1 MNLKIGRFSLNVGKK
16 QPDVIVPSEEQ
27 LNKAIES
34 MMIQKGYTYD
44 KLFTTGHMLEMI
56 TGTYVQ
62 KPYET
67 IATVYKCVKAICDN
81 VPQAELGIFNKTKKE
96 KTEDPKLRALLEHPN
111 PDQNFHDFVQEWAG
125 FYALNGEGFIRM
137 SKSIGQVAGTGYG
150 LPAELRNLN
159 PQYMKEIIDWGT
171 NTLTGWKYSIPN
183 AGGQVTF
190 TKDEILHTKDFNPYN
205 QFRGTSPLKPIMDEL
220 EIDQATLIF
229 NKAFFKNDA
238 TPGFILS
245 TEQNLTEEQRNR
257 IEEHWQK
264 VNKAAKNA
272 FKMRVLEKGLK
283 PTTVNPTHK
292 DMDFV
297 SQKALMREEIMGIWR
312 APKALFN
319 ITDSLNYATFMG
331 QMRIFWIYCLIPI
344 MAKFEASINGKIV
357 DPYNAGLL
365 FGFDLSNV
373 PAFVEE
379 MYQKSGAAEQ
389 YWKLGFTASEINEK
403 LQLGFK
409 DDSEWRKHGWVPW
422 NMVTAEEA
430 MLHPRIQETINDQ
443 GATPTSAD
451 ASKPGAA
458 KPPDAP
464 KPKKQTIAELTLIKN
479 FLRGQGSLEARLES
493 KMSRYFNEIRVQAL
507 RTPIHKLRMAIVDID
522 WHKENEKIKA
532 VMTPVLHQAIE
543 HGVQI
548 ARDHRPRKGIEEDG
562 LDQTLQSYLAIRADK
577 VVGINRT
584 LRDDIRST
592 LEETLAEPTSQ
603 GLQVDALSEVLK
615 DSLRGVF
622 NSAVTRA
629 RLIARTETAG
639 AVNGGSWMYYKAMG
653 VTKKSWLTAG
663 DERVRESHVLC
674 EQQGAV
680 DIDKTFD
687 NGLQFPGD
695 QNGDGSE
702 VCNCRC
708 CLSPELE

>member
-1 MNLKIGRFSLNVGKK
+1 MELKIGSLNLRIGREKK
-16 QPDVIVPSEEQ
+16 VNAVVPSEEE
-27 LNKAIES
+27 LNKAIS
-34 MMIQKGYTYD
+34 DMMIQKGYTYD
-44 KLFTTGHMLEMI
+44 KLFTTGHMMEMI

-81 VPQAELGIFNKTKKE
+81 VPQAELGIYNKSKKE
-96 KTEDPKLRALLEHPN
+96 KTDDQKLRAMLEHPN
-111 PDQNFHDFVQEWAG
+111 PDQTFHDFVQEWAG
-125 FYALNGEGFIRM
+125 FYALNGEGFIHM
-137 SKSIGQVAGTGYG
+137 TKSIGQVAGTGYG

-159 PQYMKEIIDWGT
+159 PQYMKEIVDWGT
-171 NTLTGWKYSIPN
+171 NKLVGWKYSIPN
-183 AGGQVTF
+183 QGGQQTF
-190 TKDEILHTKDFNPYN
+190 TVDEILHTKDFNPYN

-238 TPGFILS
+238 TPGFALS

-257 IEEHWQK
+257 IQEHWDK
-264 VNKAAKNA
+264 KNKGARKA
-272 FKMRVLEKGLK
+272 FSTTVLEKGLK
-283 PTTVNPTHK
+283 PITINPTHK
-292 DMDFV
+292 EMDFV

-357 DPYNAGLL
+357 DQYNSGLI

-430 MLHPRIQETINDQ
+430 MTHPRIQETINV
-443 GATPTSAD
+443 AD
-451 ASKPGAA
+451 PNADP
-458 KPPDAP
+458 KPPAADQQSQDKP
-464 KPKKQTIAELTLIKN
+464 KPKKYTIPELTLIKN
-479 FLRGQGSLEARLES
+479 FLRGQGSHEARLES

-507 RTPIHKLRMAIVDID
+507 RTPINKLREGIVDID
-522 WHKENEKIKA
+522 WHKENEKIKK
-532 VMTPVLHQAIE
+532 VMTPVLYQAIE

-548 ARDHRPRKGIEEDG
+548 ARDHKPKKSIEEDG
-562 LDQTLQSYLAIRADK
+562 LSHTLQSYLAVRADK
-577 VVGINRT
+577 VTRINSS
-584 LRDDIRST
+584 LRDDIKTT
-592 LEETLAEPTSQ
+592 LEDTLAEPTSQ
-603 GLQVDALSEVLK
+603 GLQADALGEVLK

-639 AVNGGSWMYYKAMG
+639 AVNGGSWFYYKAIG
-653 VTKKSWLTAG
+653 ITAKSWLTAG
-663 DERVRESHVLC
+663 DERVRESHAMC
-674 EQQGAV
+674 QDQGV
-680 DIDKTFD
+680 IDIDKVFQ

-702 VCNCRC
+702 TCNCRC